1 MLQVSAENLKQ
12 TWPDEKENWPQRHKV
27 RSWQVP
33 HFPKG
38 IGPSVQIT
46 SEAGKSQG
54 ERRPH
59 LGKKKGVR
67 VKAWGGKNGLHGERW
82 WVPERRGMASKEN
95 VSRRGS
101 MSG

>member
-27 RSWQVP
+27 RSWQGL
-33 HFPKG
+33 HLPKG

-59 LGKKKGVR
+59 LGKKE
-67 VKAWGGKNGLHGERW
+67 GGQGESMGR
-82 WVPERRGMASKEN
+82 KEWT
-95 VSRRGS
+95 SR
-101 MSG
+101 